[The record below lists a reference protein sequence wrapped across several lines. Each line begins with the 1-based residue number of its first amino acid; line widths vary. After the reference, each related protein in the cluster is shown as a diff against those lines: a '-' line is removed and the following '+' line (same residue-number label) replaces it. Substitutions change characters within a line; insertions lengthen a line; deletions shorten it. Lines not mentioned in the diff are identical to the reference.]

1 MVTEAQVRVNE
12 ARVRVTAARV
22 RVNEAR
28 VRARGMVT
36 TTGKKAKK
44 QEKAKKRQLTSSARQ
59 KKKDAAQR
67 KVAHAQLK
75 NAIAF
80 CMEHDK
86 TANNIGPK
94 RYPNRYKRG
103 GQWEHVK
110 NSTLHENLKKIRAKG
125 AKVVLDAYAS
135 RRILTDPED
144 ASLAVWCLLAL
155 EAEAGVR
162 PPRQDGWPRRMPH
175 ACHSALAH
183 MHGMRLCD

>member
-1 MVTEAQVRVNE
+1 
-12 ARVRVTAARV
+12 
-22 RVNEAR
+22 
-28 VRARGMVT
+28 MVT

-155 EAEAGVR
+155 EAEDSRTRSTIPITISRGSNT
-162 PPRQDGWPRRMPH
+162 RR
-175 ACHSALAH
+175 SQ
-183 MHGMRLCD
+183 R